1 MHVVLSP
8 HSDDAPLSLGGWIHQ
23 LTASGHDVLIVTT
36 MCGDPRPPI
45 PDTPLIRELHT
56 RWNVGD
62 AVSAVR
68 RREDQAAARV
78 LGARIAFLD
87 LPDCIY
93 RVDSDGAA
101 LYDTGEAIFGPLKAE
116 DAVSG
121 GVPAD
126 LLDLIGGATDIYAP
140 LAVGNHVDHQA
151 VKQWG
156 MSITAKLHGA
166 RLWLYED
173 YPYSETAGAVDATL
187 AVTTGALSLL
197 PLQLSTQDMRAKM
210 DAIACYASQISTFWV
225 SLDDMEARITAYFT
239 QGGTRPSH
247 ERCWAHE
254 GFWG

>member
-1 MHVVLSP
+1 M
-8 HSDDAPLSLGGWIHQ
+8 
-23 LTASGHDVLIVTT
+23 
-36 MCGDPRPPI
+36 
-45 PDTPLIRELHT
+45 
-56 RWNVGD
+56 GD

-156 MSITAKLHGA
+156 MSITAKRHGV

-210 DAIACYASQISTFWV
+210 DAIACYASQISTFWA

-239 QGGTRPSH
+239 QGARGHRTSDAGHTKDFGDECRSQESARPPDGYH
-247 ERCWAHE
+247 AVGPFRRNGRCRSA
-254 GFWG
+254 